1 MEPFISLKSK
11 AVPLAQD
18 NIDTDQIIP
27 ARFLARPRDDDH
39 GINFFRDLRFDAA
52 GNEIPEFPLNRPTW
66 RDARII
72 LGGRNF
78 ACGSSRENAVWALHG
93 WGARAVIAPSFGDIF
108 AINAVKNGVLPIILP
123 AEAVSALIAAS
134 IVAPEAEIAID
145 LPEQTVIAPDGTV
158 HRFDIDP
165 FAKRSLLEGLD
176 ELAFTMTHEED
187 IAAFERR
194 FGRDNF

>member
-1 MEPFISLKSK
+1 MEPFISLRSN
-11 AVPLAQD
+11 AVPLVQD

-39 GINFFRDLRFDAA
+39 GINFFRDLRFDAT

-134 IVAPEAEIAID
+134 IAAPEAEIAID
-145 LPEQTVIAPDGTV
+145 LPAQTVTAPDGTV
-158 HRFDIDP
+158 HRFEIDP

-176 ELAFTMTHEED
+176 ELAFTMTHEDD

>member
-1 MEPFISLKSK
+1 MEPFISLRSN

-39 GINFFRDLRFDAA
+39 GINFFRDLRFDVA
-52 GNEIPEFPLNRPTW
+52 GNEIAEFPLNHPVW

-123 AEAVSALIAAS
+123 AEAVSELIAAS
-134 IVAPEAEIAID
+134 NADPAAEIAID
-145 LPEQTVIAPDGTV
+145 LPAQTVTAPDGTV
-158 HRFDIDP
+158 HRFEIDP

-176 ELAFTMTHEED
+176 ELAFTLTHEED

>member
-1 MEPFISLKSK
+1 MEPFISLRSN
-11 AVPLAQD
+11 AVPLVQS

-52 GNEIPEFPLNRPTW
+52 GNEIPEFPLNRTTW

-108 AINAVKNGVLPIILP
+108 AINAVKNGVLPIILS
-123 AEAVSALIAAS
+123 AEAVSALMAAS
-134 IVAPEAEIAID
+134 IATPEAEIAID
-145 LPEQTVIAPDGTV
+145 LPGQTVTAPDGTV
-158 HRFDIDP
+158 HRFEIDP

-176 ELAFTMTHEED
+176 ELAFTMTHEDD

>member
-1 MEPFISLKSK
+1 MEPFILLRSN
-11 AVPLAQD
+11 AVPLARD

-134 IVAPEAEIAID
+134 IATPEAEIAID
-145 LPEQTVIAPDGTV
+145 LPAQTVTAPDGTV
-158 HRFDIDP
+158 HRFEIDP

-176 ELAFTMTHEED
+176 ELAFTMTHEDD

>member
-1 MEPFISLKSK
+1 MEPFISLRSN
-11 AVPLAQD
+11 AVPLVQN

-134 IVAPEAEIAID
+134 IVAPEAEIVID
-145 LPEQTVIAPDGTV
+145 LPEQTVTAPDGTV
-158 HRFDIDP
+158 HRFEIDA

-176 ELAFTMTHEED
+176 ELAFTMTHEDD

>member
-1 MEPFISLKSK
+1 MEPFISLKSN
-11 AVPLAQD
+11 AVPLVQD

-39 GINFFRDLRFDAA
+39 GINFFRDLRFDAN
-52 GNEIPEFPLNRPTW
+52 GQEIPEFPLNRPNW

-108 AINAVKNGVLPIILP
+108 AINAVKNGVLPIMLS
-123 AEAVSALIAAS
+123 ADAVSALMAATIAD
-134 IVAPEAEIAID
+134 PEAVIAID
-145 LPEQTVIAPDGTV
+145 LPEQTVTAPDGTV
-158 HRFDIDP
+158 HRFEIDP

>member
-1 MEPFISLKSK
+1 MEPFIALRSN

-52 GNEIPEFPLNRPTW
+52 GNEIAEFPLNRPGW

-93 WGARAVIAPSFGDIF
+93 WGARAVIALSFGDIF

-123 AEAVSALIAAS
+123 AEAVSALMATSIADPA
-134 IVAPEAEIAID
+134 AEIAID
-145 LPEQTVIAPDGTV
+145 LPAQTVTAPDGTV
-158 HRFDIDP
+158 HRFEIDP

-176 ELAFTMTHEED
+176 ELAFTLTHEQD

>member
-1 MEPFISLKSK
+1 MEPFISLRSN

-72 LGGRNF
+72 LGGRNL

-134 IVAPEAEIAID
+134 IATPEAEIAID
-145 LPEQTVIAPDGTV
+145 LPAQTVTAPDGTV
-158 HRFDIDP
+158 HRFEIDP

-176 ELAFTMTHEED
+176 ELAFTMTHEDD

>member
-1 MEPFISLKSK
+1 MEPFISLRSK

-39 GINFFRDLRFDAA
+39 GINFFRDLRFDTA
-52 GNEIPEFPLNRPTW
+52 GNEIPEFPLNHPAW

-134 IVAPEAEIAID
+134 NADPAAEIAID
-145 LPEQTVIAPDGTV
+145 LPAQTVTAPDGTV
-158 HRFDIDP
+158 HRFEIDP

-176 ELAFTMTHEED
+176 ELAFTLTHEED

>member
-1 MEPFISLKSK
+1 MEAFISLKSK

-52 GNEIPEFPLNRPTW
+52 GNEIAEFPLNRPAW
-66 RDARII
+66 RDACII

-134 IVAPEAEIAID
+134 IAEPEAEIAID
-145 LPEQTVIAPDGTV
+145 LPEQTVTAPDGTV

-194 FGRDNF
+194 FGRD

>member
-1 MEPFISLKSK
+1 MEPFILLRSN
-11 AVPLAQD
+11 AVPLARD

-123 AEAVSALIAAS
+123 AEAVSALIAVS
-134 IVAPEAEIAID
+134 IATPEAEIAID
-145 LPEQTVIAPDGTV
+145 LPEQTVTAPDGTV
-158 HRFDIDP
+158 HRFEIDP

-176 ELAFTMTHEED
+176 ELAFTMTHEDD

>member
-1 MEPFISLKSK
+1 MEPFISLRSN
-11 AVPLAQD
+11 AVPLVQD

-52 GNEIPEFPLNRPTW
+52 GNEIPKFPLNRTTW

-123 AEAVSALIAAS
+123 AEAVSALIEAS
-134 IVAPEAEIAID
+134 IATPEAEIVID
-145 LPEQTVIAPDGTV
+145 LPEQTVTAPDGTV
-158 HRFDIDP
+158 HRFEIDP

-176 ELAFTMTHEED
+176 ELAFTMTHEDD

>member
-39 GINFFRDLRFDAA
+39 GINFFRDLRFGAA

-134 IVAPEAEIAID
+134 IAEPEAEIAID
-145 LPEQTVIAPDGTV
+145 LPEQTVTAPDGTV
-158 HRFDIDP
+158 HRFEIDP

-176 ELAFTMTHEED
+176 ELAFTMTHEDD